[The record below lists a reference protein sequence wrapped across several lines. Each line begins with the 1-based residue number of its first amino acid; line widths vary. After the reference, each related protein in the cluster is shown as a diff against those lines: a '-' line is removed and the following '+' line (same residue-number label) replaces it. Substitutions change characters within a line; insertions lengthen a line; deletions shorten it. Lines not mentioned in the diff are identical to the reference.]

1 MSEEDK
7 GTFSAAQA
15 KAALEADAP
24 VAPSSDLTGEALTLA
39 TASYDASMVTH
50 NEKLTE
56 LQAIIDATVE

>member
-24 VAPSSDLTGEALTLA
+24 VAPAADLTGEALTLA
-39 TASYDASMVTH
+39 QASYDASMVTH
-50 NEKLTE
+50 NEKLAE
-56 LQAIIDATVE
+56 LQATIDG